1 MADNEHDDIYYS
13 ASNSR
18 NGDSPGPAGVNDPQ
32 GIPADVVRPVQHA
45 EDNNV
50 CFVFFLRR
58 VTAQNMIVG
67 CMWIVKNKRLDGT
80 CTKV

>member
-1 MADNEHDDIYYS
+1 MADNEHDDIYFS

-18 NGDSPGPAGVNDPQ
+18 TGDSPGPAGVNDPQ

-50 CFVFFLRR
+50 CFVFFSAESDRSEHGSR
-58 VTAQNMIVG
+58 VYVD
-67 CMWIVKNKRLDGT
+67 C
-80 CTKV
+80 